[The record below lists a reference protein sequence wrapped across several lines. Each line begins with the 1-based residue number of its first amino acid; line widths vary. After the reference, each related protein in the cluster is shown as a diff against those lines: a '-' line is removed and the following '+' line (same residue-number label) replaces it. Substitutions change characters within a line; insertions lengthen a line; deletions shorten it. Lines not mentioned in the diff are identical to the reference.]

1 MDTKPQQHILNEYL
15 NSAYQ
20 NTEIQTIAG
29 PNNFSQ
35 GYRPGISDFD
45 LAILG
50 PMLEAEDQ

>member
-20 NTEIQTIAG
+20 NTGIQASAG
-29 PNNFSQ
+29 PSNFSQ
-35 GYRPGISDFD
+35 GWRLGISRFD

-50 PMLEAEDQ
+50 PMLEAPML